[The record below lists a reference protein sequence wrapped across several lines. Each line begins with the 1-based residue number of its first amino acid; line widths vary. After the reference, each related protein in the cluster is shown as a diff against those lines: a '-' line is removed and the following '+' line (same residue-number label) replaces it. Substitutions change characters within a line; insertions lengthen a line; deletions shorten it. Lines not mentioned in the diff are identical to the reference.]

1 MSDLKAKEIKRSALN
16 EILDYISNNRGILTE
31 QIYPEV
37 VRMVSGV
44 VGTAVVDCGV
54 GQLIFKLW
62 LMAEST
68 HLRTSACALI

>member
-16 EILDYISNNRGILTE
+16 EILDYISSNRGILTE

-44 VGTAVVDCGV
+44 VSAAVVDYAV
-54 GQLIFKLW
+54 L
-62 LMAEST
+62 S
-68 HLRTSACALI
+68 